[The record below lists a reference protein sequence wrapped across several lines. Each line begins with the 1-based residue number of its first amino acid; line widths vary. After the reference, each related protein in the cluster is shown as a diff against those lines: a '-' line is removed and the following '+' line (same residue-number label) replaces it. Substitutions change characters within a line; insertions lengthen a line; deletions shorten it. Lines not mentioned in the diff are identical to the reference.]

1 MVDCGFYYSPPWE
14 LALTADSL
22 YESRSDGKKKINVL
36 RCGRKKNTI
45 ATGNKLLLNF
55 ASIISKPKGT
65 YFEIGVKRSYTRNLP
80 EF

>member
-22 YESRSDGKKKINVL
+22 YESRSDGKKKNQCIEVW
-36 RCGRKKNTI
+36 KEKNTI

-65 YFEIGVKRSYTRNLP
+65 YFEIGFKRSYTRNLP

>member
-1 MVDCGFYYSPPWE
+1 ME
-14 LALTADSL
+14 
-22 YESRSDGKKKINVL
+22 KKNQCIEVWKE
-36 RCGRKKNTI
+36 KNTI
-45 ATGNKLLLNF
+45 ATGNNLLLNF